1 MSCQIMNNIS
11 LLIPKH
17 QHPTWIADLESIESQ
32 AVDMVEIPLLGTITA
47 GSPIERVEHRELV
60 QVPAHMVR
68 RNTYAL
74 KVCGHSMID
83 DNIQDGDTIIVE
95 KRESAENGQSVV
107 ALINGEQVTLKKFY
121 IEADGIRLQPANPDM
136 EPIMLKNKEVQVLG
150 IVAGVIRNFE
160 D

>member
-1 MSCQIMNNIS
+1 MNNIS

-17 QHPTWIADLESIESQ
+17 QHPTWVRDLEQ
-32 AVDMVEIPLLGTITA
+32 AEAEAMALVDIPLLGTITA
-47 GSPIERVEHRELV
+47 GNPIERIEHREIV

-83 DNIQDGDTIIVE
+83 DNIQDGDIIIVE
-95 KRESAENGQSVV
+95 KRETAANGQSVV

-136 EPIMLKNKEVQVLG
+136 DPIMLKNTEVQVLG
-150 IVAGVIRNFE
+150 IVAGVIRSFE
-160 D
+160 

>member
-1 MSCQIMNNIS
+1 MNNVS
-11 LLIPKH
+11 LLIPKS
-17 QHPTWIADLESIESQ
+17 QRPVWVNNLDNIETE
-32 AVDMVEIPLLGTITA
+32 AATMVEIPLLGTITA
-47 GSPIERVEHRELV
+47 GQPIERIEHRETIN
-60 QVPAHMVR
+60 VPVDMVK

-74 KVCGHSMID
+74 RVRGHSMVD

-107 ALINGEQVTLKKFY
+107 ALINNEQVTLKKFY

-136 EPIMLKNKEVQVLG
+136 EPIMLKNEEVQVLG
-150 IVAGVIRNFE
+150 IVSGVIRNFL